1 MKPFCCI
8 LLFSLLWFCS
18 GCGTEANKPSP
29 AEIKRA
35 EQSRLQQELQHLIHR
50 AEQKKHYAFCLQI
63 QNSKQKEEY
72 KGMQNGENW
81 VILDT
86 QEHKVME
93 RKKEKVW
100 AYHSGKKEEMTPEQA
115 GLVSLKD
122 HLRFIG
128 QVYGEIEKNPDA
140 KRMKVSV
147 DSAKLTRNFKQRVN
161 DGAEQVLFPVYEE
174 MEIYYELIYTGPQ
187 MDLKRMILHV
197 HDKKQAKQTL
207 TYEIEG

>member
-1 MKPFCCI
+1 MKPVCCI
-8 LLFSLLWFCS
+8 MLFSLLWFCS

-50 AEQKKHYAFCLQI
+50 AEQKNNYAFRLQI
-63 QNSKQKEEY
+63 QNPKQKEEY
-72 KGMQNGENW
+72 KGKQNGENC
-81 VILDT
+81 VILDA
-86 QEHKVME
+86 QGNKVME
-93 RKKEKVW
+93 RKKDKVW
-100 AYHSGKKEEMTPEQA
+100 AFHSGKKEEMTQEQA

-140 KRMKVSV
+140 KWMKVSV

-161 DGAEQVLFPVYEE
+161 AESEQVLFPVYEE
-174 MEIYYELIYTGPQ
+174 MEIYYELIYTEPQ
-187 MDLKRMILHV
+187 MDLKQMVLHV
-197 HDKKQAKQTL
+197 HDKNQAKQTL
-207 TYEIEG
+207 IYEIEE